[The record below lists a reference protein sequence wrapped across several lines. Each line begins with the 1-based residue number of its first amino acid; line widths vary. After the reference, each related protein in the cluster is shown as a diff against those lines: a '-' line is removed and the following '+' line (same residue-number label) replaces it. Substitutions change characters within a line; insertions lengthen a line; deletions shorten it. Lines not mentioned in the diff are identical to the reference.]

1 MSLKRFLTSGEIQE
15 CLNFVLL
22 RKQIPY
28 DIAKAQQENIQH
40 VLRKQLEKVEIY
52 PSQVP
57 ALKETIERKFL
68 TTQISAGSMVGALA
82 ATSIGEPMTQL
93 VLNSFHSSGI
103 SKSNVTTGVPRM
115 EELINVSTVN
125 KMCGMKLYFKDSDH
139 TDVVKLRNICKQH
152 IEHVTIQHLI
162 EKKTISKVSKLD
174 EVDEYKSID
183 KNDWNDW
190 HDYHSLMISDTYK
203 SCDWCVIFKINKS
216 KLFQIKKT
224 LTDIAEMIDASCD
237 DIYSV
242 ASDENASL
250 IISYIN
256 LPDLENINDIE
267 KKKYKNKSLDF
278 SQYSYINEENKHYY
292 YIRDIIIPDVCVFTV
307 SGVEDVTECF
317 FDQPPG
323 VETSNGKKCWLVNT
337 RGSNFREML
346 NNPFIDHTRTMTSRL
361 KEIEHVLGIEAA
373 RTFLINEFSS
383 IISSSKRH
391 LEQLVNTM
399 CWSGKIKAANRHGI
413 ENSVG
418 IMAKLSFEQPL
429 KNVISASM
437 KNENDTLSGISSQL
451 MLGKYA
457 NMGTGYVNLVSNFDF
472 SFNSESKKEDK
483 YNMRELIESDA
494 THDVEAKDNNQ
505 VLRWE
510 KKGKRVMAVFEQR
523 KETEKKKTES
533 EIAIKKNRRTML
545 SENNKDVTRKVFTG
559 FQIQEKN
566 IFKTPEI
573 REKQNYKNIEEKS
586 AENVQVLEEK
596 RISSEEKKP
605 IKRKVLKF

>member
-1 MSLKRFLTSGEIQE
+1 MSAKRFLTSVEIKE

-22 RKQIPY
+22 RKQVPY
-28 DIAKAQQENIQH
+28 EVARTQQENIQH
-40 VLRKQLEKVEIY
+40 VLQKQLEKVEIY
-52 PSQVP
+52 PSQIP

-68 TTQISAGSMVGALA
+68 TTQIPAGSMVGALA

-125 KMCGMKLYFKDSDH
+125 KMCGMKLYFKDCDH
-139 TDVVKLRNICKQH
+139 TDVVHLRNICKQN
-152 IEHVTIQHLI
+152 IEHLTIQNI
-162 EKKTISKVSKLD
+162 VEKKVICKVNKLD
-174 EVDEYKSID
+174 EIDEYKNID

-190 HDYHSLMISDTYK
+190 HDYHSLMISDNYK
-203 SCDWCVIFKINKS
+203 NCDWCVIFKINKS
-216 KLFQIKKT
+216 KLFQVKKT

-242 ASDENASL
+242 ASDENAC
-250 IISYIN
+250 IIVSYIN
-256 LPDLENINDIE
+256 LPDLENLDDIE
-267 KKKYKNKSLDF
+267 KKKYKSKSLDF
-278 SQYSYINEENKHYY
+278 SQYSYINDDNKHFY
-292 YIRDIIIPDVCVFTV
+292 YIRDIILPEVFTFTI

-323 VETSNGKKCWLVNT
+323 VETVNGKKCWLVNT

-373 RTFLINEFSS
+373 RTFLINEFSG

-391 LEQLVNTM
+391 IEQLVNTM

-429 KNVISASM
+429 KNVIHASM
-437 KNENDTLSGISSQL
+437 KNENDALNGISSQL

-457 NMGTGYVNLVSNFDF
+457 NMGTGYVSVVSNFDF
-472 SFNSESKKEDK
+472 SFNKTNSDANDK
-483 YNMRELIESDA
+483 FNVKELIMSDVD
-494 THDVEAKDNNQ
+494 TNQNNK

-510 KKGKRVMAVFEQR
+510 KKGKKVHAVVEDRTQN
-523 KETEKKKTES
+523 KVEKTQPTK
-533 EIAIKKNRRTML
+533 IKKRTML
-545 SENNKDVTRKVFTG
+545 SENNNDKTRKIFTG
-559 FQIQEKN
+559 FEIQEQN
-566 IFKTPEI
+566 IFKTPFIE
-573 REKQNYKNIEEKS
+573 EKQNYNNIVEKVEENK
-586 AENVQVLEEK
+586 QVLEEK
-596 RISSEEKKP
+596 RP
-605 IKRKVLKF
+605 IKRKVFKF

>member
-1 MSLKRFLTSGEIQE
+1 MSKRFLTSTEIQT
-15 CLNFVLL
+15 CLDFVLL
-22 RKQIPY
+22 RKQVPY
-28 DIAKAQQENIQH
+28 DVAKSQQENIQQ
-40 VLRKQLEKVEIY
+40 VLRKQLEKIEIY
-52 PSQVP
+52 PSQIP
-57 ALKETIERKFL
+57 ALKQTIERKFL

-125 KMCGMKLYFKDSDH
+125 KMCGMKLFFKDSDH

-152 IEHVTIQHLI
+152 IEHVTIQNLV
-162 EKKTISKVSKLD
+162 ERKTITAVSKLE
-174 EVDEYKSID
+174 EVDDFKNID

-190 HDYHSLMISDTYK
+190 HDYHSLMISETYK
-203 SCDWCVIFKINKS
+203 SCQWCVIFKINKS

-224 LTDIAEMIDASCD
+224 LIDVAEMIDASFED
-237 DIYSV
+237 VYSV
-242 ASDENASL
+242 ASDENACL

-256 LPDLENINDIE
+256 IPDIENIEDIE
-267 KKKYKNKSLDF
+267 KKKYKNKSLDL
-278 SQYSYINEENKHYY
+278 SQYSYINNDNKQYY
-292 YIRDIIIPDVCVFTV
+292 YIRDIILPEVLIFTV
-307 SGVEDVTECF
+307 SGIEDVTECF

-323 VETSNGKKCWLVNT
+323 IETINGKKCWLVNT

-373 RTFLINEFSS
+373 RTFLLNEFSA

-429 KNVISASM
+429 KNAIQASV
-437 KNENDTLSGISSQL
+437 KNESDMLTGISSQL
-451 MLGKYA
+451 MLGKYST
-457 NMGTGYVNLVSNFDF
+457 MGTGYVTLISDYNFKSDNKDK
-472 SFNSESKKEDK
+472 FNVKELLEHDK
-483 YNMRELIESDA
+483 QE
-494 THDVEAKDNNQ
+494 NNKT
-505 VLRWE
+505 LRWE
-510 KKGKRVMAVFEQR
+510 KKGKKAFAVYGER
-523 KETEKKKTES
+523 KTEKIETKENK
-533 EIAIKKNRRTML
+533 IIRKRTIL
-545 SENNKDVTRKVFTG
+545 SNNSNDKSRKVFTG

-566 IFKTPEI
+566 IFKTPVIE
-573 REKQNYKNIEEKS
+573 EKQNYKKIEEKIE
-586 AENVQVLEEK
+586 ENKQALDEK
-596 RISSEEKKP
+596 RP

>member
-1 MSLKRFLTSGEIQE
+1 MSAKRFLTSSEIQE

-22 RKQIPY
+22 RKQVPY
-28 DIAKAQQENIQH
+28 EIAKTQQENIQH
-40 VLRKQLEKVEIY
+40 ILRKQLEQVNIY
-52 PSQVP
+52 PSQIP
-57 ALKETIERKFL
+57 SLKETIERKFL

-115 EELINVSTVN
+115 EELINVSTIN

-139 TDVVKLRNICKQH
+139 TDVVTLRNICKQH
-152 IEHVTIQHLI
+152 IEHVTIQSI
-162 EKKTISKVSKLD
+162 VEKKIISECSKLD
-174 EVDEYKSID
+174 EIDEYKNID

-203 SCDWCVIFKINKS
+203 TCNWCVILKINKT

-237 DIYSV
+237 DVYSI
-242 ASDENASL
+242 ASDENACL

-256 LPDLENINDIE
+256 LPDLENIDDIE
-267 KKKYKNKSLDF
+267 KKKYKNKSLDL
-278 SQYSYINEENKHYY
+278 SQYSYINNENKHYY
-292 YIRDIIIPDVCVFTV
+292 YIRDIILPDIFAFTV

-323 VETSNGKKCWLVNT
+323 VETANGKKCWLVNT

-391 LEQLVNTM
+391 IEQLVNTM

-429 KNVISASM
+429 KNVIHASM
-437 KNENDTLSGISSQL
+437 KNENDTLNGISSQL
-451 MLGKYA
+451 MLGKYSTV
-457 NMGTGYVNLVSNFDF
+457 GTGYVNLVSNFNLSMDKI
-472 SFNSESKKEDK
+472 NNNPVDSK
-483 YNMRELIESDA
+483 ELINSDMQQ
-494 THDVEAKDNNQ
+494 TNDKII
-505 VLRWE
+505 RWE
-510 KKGKRVMAVFEQR
+510 KKGKRAYSVVEER
-523 KETEKKKTES
+523 KQNKTEIKTTVS
-533 EIAIKKNRRTML
+533 KKNKRTTL
-545 SENNKDVTRKVFTG
+545 SDNNTDKTRKVFTG

-566 IFKTPEI
+566 IFKTPVVQ
-573 REKQNYKNIEEKS
+573 EKQNYNNIEEKIE
-586 AENVQVLEEK
+586 ENKQVLDD
-596 RISSEEKKP
+596 KKP
-605 IKRKVLKF
+605 IKRKVFKF

>member
-1 MSLKRFLTSGEIQE
+1 MSAKRFLTSSEIQE

-22 RKQIPY
+22 RKQVPY
-28 DIAKAQQENIQH
+28 EIAKTQQENIQNI
-40 VLRKQLEKVEIY
+40 LRKQLEQVNIY
-52 PSQVP
+52 PSQIP
-57 ALKETIERKFL
+57 SLKETIERKFL

-115 EELINVSTVN
+115 EELINVSTIN

-139 TDVVKLRNICKQH
+139 TDVVTLRNICKQH
-152 IEHVTIQHLI
+152 IEHVTIQSI
-162 EKKTISKVSKLD
+162 VEKKIISECSKLD
-174 EVDEYKSID
+174 EIDEYKNID

-203 SCDWCVIFKINKS
+203 TCNWCVILKINKT

-237 DIYSV
+237 DVYSI
-242 ASDENASL
+242 ASDENACL

-256 LPDLENINDIE
+256 LPDLENIDDIE
-267 KKKYKNKSLDF
+267 KKKYKNKSLDL
-278 SQYSYINEENKHYY
+278 SQYSYINNENKHYY
-292 YIRDIIIPDVCVFTV
+292 YIRDIILPDIFAFTI

-323 VETSNGKKCWLVNT
+323 VETANGKKCWLVNT

-391 LEQLVNTM
+391 IEQLVNTM

-429 KNVISASM
+429 KNVIHASM
-437 KNENDTLSGISSQL
+437 KNENDTLNGISSQL

-457 NMGTGYVNLVSNFDF
+457 TVGTGYVNLVSNFNLSMDKINNNLVDTKELV
-472 SFNSESKKEDK
+472 NSDMQQTNDK
-483 YNMRELIESDA
+483 II
-494 THDVEAKDNNQ
+494 
-505 VLRWE
+505 RWE
-510 KKGKRVMAVFEQR
+510 KKGKRAYSVVEER
-523 KETEKKKTES
+523 KQNKTEIKTKTIS
-533 EIAIKKNRRTML
+533 KKNKRTTL
-545 SENNKDVTRKVFTG
+545 SDNNTDKTRKVFTG

-566 IFKTPEI
+566 IFKTPVVQ
-573 REKQNYKNIEEKS
+573 EKQNYNNIEEKIE
-586 AENVQVLEEK
+586 ENKQVLDD
-596 RISSEEKKP
+596 KKP
-605 IKRKVLKF
+605 IKRKVFKF